1 MAAKN
6 ERVYLYIQQYLGL
19 ERCAAHRT
27 SDDFSQVFFSFSLYG
42 MAWLHCFKTL
52 LHLAK

>member
-6 ERVYLYIQQYLGL
+6 ERVYPTIFGLGTMSSAQNLY
-19 ERCAAHRT
+19 
-27 SDDFSQVFFSFSLYG
+27 SDDFPQVFFSFSLYG
-42 MAWLHCFKTL
+42 MAWLHRFKTL